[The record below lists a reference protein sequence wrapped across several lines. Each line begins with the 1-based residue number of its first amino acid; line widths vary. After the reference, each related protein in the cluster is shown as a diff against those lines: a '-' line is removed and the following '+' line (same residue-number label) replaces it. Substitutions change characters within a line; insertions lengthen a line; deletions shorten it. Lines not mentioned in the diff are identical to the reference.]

1 MSLKIKRLFNF
12 KEKPSALRLSLSIVF
27 CCSSI
32 GNFSYLIFHLFCIH
46 IIDNYILFL
55 MNKQSF
61 LSILA
66 ASIIIASCGKNDK
79 SAQAGGAPQIKE
91 YKTLTLQPES
101 ATLNSD
107 YPASIQGQ
115 QNIEIRPR
123 VEGYID
129 KIFVDEGAVVKAGQP
144 LFKIS
149 APEYEQEVRTATASI
164 KSAQADLSAAKL
176 AVNKVKP
183 LVEKGIISKYDLESA
198 QYTYESALATLAQAN
213 AALVNAKTNLG
224 YTTVTSPV
232 NGVVGSIPFRLGSLV
247 SSSTTEPLTTVSSI
261 GNVYAYFAMN
271 EKALLNFTQSGSGTS
286 LAQKIKQLP
295 AVSLLLSD
303 GSEYT
308 EKGRIE
314 TVNGLINTET
324 GSVNIRA
331 RFPNPKGIIRSGSST
346 TVRIP
351 NEVKDAM
358 IVPQSATFELQD
370 KIFAVTVGKD
380 GKTKNVNVTKLENTA
395 GNYYVI
401 TSGLK
406 AGDQIVLEGVASLK
420 EGSEIKPVNQ
430 QPETVYADLK

>member
-1 MSLKIKRLFNF
+1 
-12 KEKPSALRLSLSIVF
+12 
-27 CCSSI
+27 
-32 GNFSYLIFHLFCIH
+32 
-46 IIDNYILFL
+46 
-55 MNKQSF
+55 MNKQSL
-61 LSILA
+61 LSIFA
-66 ASIIIASCGKNDK
+66 ASVIIVSCGKKDDK
-79 SAQAGGAPQIKE
+79 AAQAAAAGQVKE
-91 YKTLTLQPES
+91 YKTLVIQPES
-101 ATLNSD
+101 ATLNTD

-164 KSAQADLSAAKL
+164 KSAQAAVSSAKL

-183 LVEKGIISKYDLESA
+183 LVEKEIISKYELETA
-198 QYTYESALATLAQAN
+198 QYNYDSALATLAQAN
-213 AALVNAKTNLG
+213 ASLVNARTNLG

-247 SSSTTEPLTTVSSI
+247 SSNNTEPLTTVSSI

-271 EKALLNFTQSGSGTS
+271 EKVLLTFSEGSGT

-295 AVSLLLSD
+295 QVSLLLSD
-303 GSEYT
+303 GSIYG
-308 EKGRIE
+308 EKGKIE

-331 RFPNPKGIIRSGSST
+331 RFPNPRGIIRSGSST

-351 NEVKDAM
+351 TQVKEGL
-358 IVPQSATFELQD
+358 IIPQSATFELQD

-380 GKTKNVNVTKLENTA
+380 GKTKNANITILENKA
-395 GNYYVI
+395 GNYYVV

-420 EGSEIKPVNQ
+420 EGTEIKTQNQ
-430 QPETVYADLK
+430 NAETVYADLK

>member
-1 MSLKIKRLFNF
+1 MK
-12 KEKPSALRLSLSIVF
+12 
-27 CCSSI
+27 
-32 GNFSYLIFHLFCIH
+32 
-46 IIDNYILFL
+46 
-55 MNKQSF
+55 KQSF

-66 ASIIIASCGKNDK
+66 ASIVITSCGNKNDK
-79 SAQAGGAPQIKE
+79 AAQAGGAPQVKE
-91 YKTLTLQPES
+91 YKTLTLEPKS
-101 ATLNSD
+101 ATLYTD

-129 KIFVDEGAVVKAGQP
+129 KIFVDEGAVVRAGQP

-149 APEYEQEVRTATASI
+149 APEYEQEVRAAAASI
-164 KSAQADLSAAKL
+164 KSAQANLSAAKL

-213 AALVNAKTNLG
+213 ASLVNAKTNLG

-232 NGVVGSIPFRLGSLV
+232 DGVVGSIPFRLGSLV
-247 SSSTTEPLTTVSSI
+247 SSNTADPLTTVSSI
-261 GNVYAYFAMN
+261 GNVYAYFAVN
-271 EKALLNFTQSGSGTS
+271 EKKLLSFTQNTDSGIA
-286 LAQKIKQLP
+286 LAEKIKKMP

-303 GSEYT
+303 GTAYG

-324 GSVNIRA
+324 GSVTFRA
-331 RFPNPKGIIRSGSST
+331 RFPNTKSIIRSGNST

-351 NEVKDAM
+351 NEVNQAI

-370 KIFAVTVGKD
+370 KLFTVVVGKD
-380 GKTKNVNVTKLENTA
+380 GKTKNANITVLENTA
-395 GNYYVI
+395 GNYYVVK
-401 TSGLK
+401 SGLQS
-406 AGDQIVLEGVASLK
+406 GDQIVLEGVAALK
-420 EGSEIKPVNQ
+420 DGTEIKAQNQ
-430 QPETVYADLK
+430 SAETVYADLK

>member
-1 MSLKIKRLFNF
+1 
-12 KEKPSALRLSLSIVF
+12 
-27 CCSSI
+27 
-32 GNFSYLIFHLFCIH
+32 
-46 IIDNYILFL
+46 
-55 MNKQSF
+55 MNKQSL
-61 LSILA
+61 LSIFA
-66 ASIIIASCGKNDK
+66 ASVIIVSCGKKDDK
-79 SAQAGGAPQIKE
+79 AAQAAAAGQVKE
-91 YKTLTLQPES
+91 YKTLVIQPES
-101 ATLNSD
+101 ATLNTD

-129 KIFVDEGAVVKAGQP
+129 KIYVDEGAVVRAGQP

-164 KSAQADLSAAKL
+164 KSAQAAVSSAKL

-183 LVEKGIISKYDLESA
+183 LVEKEIISKYELETA
-198 QYTYESALATLAQAN
+198 QYNYDSALATLAQAN
-213 AALVNAKTNLG
+213 ASLVNARTNLG

-232 NGVVGSIPFRLGSLV
+232 DGVVGSIPFRLGSLV
-247 SSSTTEPLTTVSSI
+247 SSNNTEPLTTVSSI

-271 EKALLNFTQSGSGTS
+271 EKVLLSFSEGSGT

-295 AVSLLLSD
+295 QVSLLLSD
-303 GSEYT
+303 GSIYG
-308 EKGRIE
+308 EKGKIE

-331 RFPNPKGIIRSGSST
+331 RFPNPRGIIRSGSSA

-351 NEVKDAM
+351 TQVKEGL
-358 IVPQSATFELQD
+358 IIPQSATFELQD

-380 GKTKNVNVTKLENTA
+380 GKTKNANITILENKA
-395 GNYYVI
+395 GNYYVV

-420 EGSEIKPVNQ
+420 EGTEIKTQNQ
-430 QPETVYADLK
+430 NAETVYADLK

>member
-1 MSLKIKRLFNF
+1 
-12 KEKPSALRLSLSIVF
+12 
-27 CCSSI
+27 
-32 GNFSYLIFHLFCIH
+32 
-46 IIDNYILFL
+46 
-55 MNKQSF
+55 MNKQSL
-61 LSILA
+61 LSIFA
-66 ASIIIASCGKNDK
+66 ASVIIVSCGKKDDK
-79 SAQAGGAPQIKE
+79 AAQAAAAGQVKE
-91 YKTLTLQPES
+91 YKTLVIQPES
-101 ATLNSD
+101 ATLNTD

-129 KIFVDEGAVVKAGQP
+129 KIYVDEGAVVRAGQP

-164 KSAQADLSAAKL
+164 KSAQAAVSSAKL

-183 LVEKGIISKYDLESA
+183 LVEKEIISKYELETA
-198 QYTYESALATLAQAN
+198 QYNYDSALATLAQAN
-213 AALVNAKTNLG
+213 ASLVNARTNLG

-247 SSSTTEPLTTVSSI
+247 SSNNTEPLTTVSSI

-271 EKALLNFTQSGSGTS
+271 EKVLLSFSEGSGT

-295 AVSLLLSD
+295 QVSLLLSD
-303 GSEYT
+303 GSIYG
-308 EKGRIE
+308 EKGKIE

-331 RFPNPKGIIRSGSST
+331 RFPNPRGIIRSGSSA

-351 NEVKDAM
+351 TQVKEGL
-358 IVPQSATFELQD
+358 IIPQSATFELQD

-380 GKTKNVNVTKLENTA
+380 GKTKNANITILENKA
-395 GNYYVI
+395 GNYYVV

-420 EGSEIKPVNQ
+420 EGTEIKTQNQ
-430 QPETVYADLK
+430 NAETVYADLK

>member
-1 MSLKIKRLFNF
+1 
-12 KEKPSALRLSLSIVF
+12 
-27 CCSSI
+27 
-32 GNFSYLIFHLFCIH
+32 
-46 IIDNYILFL
+46 
-55 MNKQSF
+55 MNKQSL
-61 LSILA
+61 LSIFA
-66 ASIIIASCGKNDK
+66 ASVIIVSCGKKDDK
-79 SAQAGGAPQIKE
+79 AAQAAAAGQVKE
-91 YKTLTLQPES
+91 YKTLVIQPES
-101 ATLNSD
+101 ATLNTD

-129 KIFVDEGAVVKAGQP
+129 KIYVDEGAVVRAGQP

-164 KSAQADLSAAKL
+164 KSAQAAVSSAKL

-183 LVEKGIISKYDLESA
+183 LVEKEIISKYELETA
-198 QYTYESALATLAQAN
+198 QYNYDSALATLAQAN
-213 AALVNAKTNLG
+213 ASLVNARTNLG

-232 NGVVGSIPFRLGSLV
+232 DGVVGSIPFRLGSLV
-247 SSSTTEPLTTVSSI
+247 SSNNTEPLTTVSSI

-271 EKALLNFTQSGSGTS
+271 EKVLLTFSEGSGT

-295 AVSLLLSD
+295 QVSLLLSD
-303 GSEYT
+303 GSIYG
-308 EKGRIE
+308 EKGKIE

-331 RFPNPKGIIRSGSST
+331 RFPNPRGIIRSGSSA

-351 NEVKDAM
+351 TQVKEGL
-358 IVPQSATFELQD
+358 IIPQSATFELQD

-380 GKTKNVNVTKLENTA
+380 GKTKNVNITILENKA
-395 GNYYVI
+395 GNYYVV

-420 EGSEIKPVNQ
+420 EGTEIKTQNQ
-430 QPETVYADLK
+430 NAETVYADLK

>member
-1 MSLKIKRLFNF
+1 
-12 KEKPSALRLSLSIVF
+12 
-27 CCSSI
+27 
-32 GNFSYLIFHLFCIH
+32 
-46 IIDNYILFL
+46 

-66 ASIIIASCGKNDK
+66 VAFIIASCGNKNDK
-79 SAQAGGAPQIKE
+79 SAQAGGAPQVKE
-91 YKTLTLQPES
+91 YKTLILETKS
-101 ATLNSD
+101 ATLNTD
-107 YPASIQGQ
+107 FPASIQGQ

-149 APEYEQEVRTATASI
+149 APEYEQQVRTATASI

-198 QYTYESALATLAQAN
+198 QYTYESALASVAQAN

-247 SSSTTEPLTTVSSI
+247 SSNTTEPLTTVSSI
-261 GNVYAYFAMN
+261 GNVFAYFAMN
-271 EKALLNFTQSGSGTS
+271 EKALLTFTKSASGTS
-286 LAQKIKQLP
+286 LADKIKQLP

-303 GSEYT
+303 GSIYP

-351 NEVKDAM
+351 NEVKDV
-358 IVPQSATFELQD
+358 ILIPQSATFELQD

-380 GKTKNVNVTKLENTA
+380 GKTKNVAITKLETPA
-395 GNYYVI
+395 GNYYVV
-401 TSGLK
+401 TEGLK

-420 EGSEIKPVNQ
+420 DGSEIKAHNESA
-430 QPETVYADLK
+430 ETVYADLK

>member
-1 MSLKIKRLFNF
+1 
-12 KEKPSALRLSLSIVF
+12 
-27 CCSSI
+27 
-32 GNFSYLIFHLFCIH
+32 
-46 IIDNYILFL
+46 

-66 ASIIIASCGKNDK
+66 ASIIIVSCGKKDDK
-79 SAQAGGAPQIKE
+79 AAQAAAAGQVKE

-101 ATLNSD
+101 ATLHTD

-164 KSAQADLSAAKL
+164 KSAQAAVSSAKL

-183 LVEKGIISKYDLESA
+183 LVEKEIISKYELETA
-198 QYTYESALATLAQAN
+198 QYNYDSALATLAQAN
-213 AALVNAKTNLG
+213 ASLVNARTNLG

-232 NGVVGSIPFRLGSLV
+232 DGVVGSIPFRLGRLV
-247 SSSTTEPLTTVSSI
+247 SSNNAEPLTTVSSI

-271 EKALLNFTQSGSGTS
+271 EKVLLNFSEGSGT

-295 AVSLLLSD
+295 QVSLLLSD
-303 GSEYT
+303 GTTYS

-351 NEVKDAM
+351 NEVKDGL
-358 IVPQSATFELQD
+358 IIPQSATFELQD

-380 GKTKNVNVTKLENTA
+380 GKTKNVNITILDNKA
-395 GNYYVI
+395 GNYYVV
-401 TSGLK
+401 TSGLQ
-406 AGDQIVLEGVASLK
+406 AGDQIVLEGVATLK
-420 EGSEIKPVNQ
+420 DGTQIKTQNQ
-430 QPETVYADLK
+430 NAETVYADLK

>member
-1 MSLKIKRLFNF
+1 
-12 KEKPSALRLSLSIVF
+12 
-27 CCSSI
+27 
-32 GNFSYLIFHLFCIH
+32 
-46 IIDNYILFL
+46 

-66 ASIIIASCGKNDK
+66 ASIVIASCGKKDDK
-79 SAQAGGAPQIKE
+79 SAQAGGAPQVKE
-91 YKTLTLQPES
+91 YKTLTLQSQS
-101 ATLNSD
+101 ATLNTD

-115 QNIEIRPR
+115 ENIEIRPR

-129 KIFVDEGAVVKAGQP
+129 KIYVDEGAVVKAGQP

-149 APEYEQEVRTATASI
+149 APEYEQQVRTASASI
-164 KSAQADLSAAKL
+164 KSAQAQVSTAKL
-176 AVNKVKP
+176 AVNKVRP

-198 QYTYESALATLAQAN
+198 QYTYESAMASLAQAN
-213 AALVNAKTNLG
+213 AALVNAKVNLG

-247 SSSTTEPLTTVSSI
+247 GSATAEPMTTVSSI
-261 GNVYAYFAMN
+261 GNVYAYFALN
-271 EKALLNFTQSGSGTS
+271 EKMLLNLTQENEGAS
-286 LAQKIKQLP
+286 LAQKIKKMP

-303 GSEYT
+303 GSEYDQ
-308 EKGRIE
+308 KGHIE

-324 GSVNIRA
+324 GTVNIRA

-351 NEVKDAM
+351 KEVKDG
-358 IVPQSATFELQD
+358 ILVPQSATFELQD

-380 GKTKNVNVTKLENTA
+380 GKTKNVNITKLENTA
-395 GNYYVI
+395 GNYYVV

-406 AGDQIVLEGVASLK
+406 PGDQIVLEGVASLK
-420 EGSEIKPVNQ
+420 DGSEIKATNVSA
-430 QPETVYADLK
+430 ETVYADLK

>member
-1 MSLKIKRLFNF
+1 
-12 KEKPSALRLSLSIVF
+12 
-27 CCSSI
+27 
-32 GNFSYLIFHLFCIH
+32 
-46 IIDNYILFL
+46 
-55 MNKQSF
+55 MNKQSL
-61 LSILA
+61 LSIFA
-66 ASIIIASCGKNDK
+66 ASVIIVSCGKKDDK
-79 SAQAGGAPQIKE
+79 AAQAAAAGQVKE
-91 YKTLTLQPES
+91 YKTLVIQPES
-101 ATLNSD
+101 ATLNTD

-129 KIFVDEGAVVKAGQP
+129 KIYVDEGAVVRAGQP

-164 KSAQADLSAAKL
+164 KSAQAAVSSAKL

-183 LVEKGIISKYDLESA
+183 LVEKEIISKYELETA
-198 QYTYESALATLAQAN
+198 QYNYDSALATLAQAN
-213 AALVNAKTNLG
+213 ASLVNARTNLG

-232 NGVVGSIPFRLGSLV
+232 DGVVGSIPFRLGSLV
-247 SSSTTEPLTTVSSI
+247 SSNNAEPLTTVSSI

-271 EKALLNFTQSGSGTS
+271 EKVLLSFSEGSGT

-295 AVSLLLSD
+295 QVSLLLSD
-303 GSEYT
+303 GSIYG
-308 EKGRIE
+308 EKGKIE

-331 RFPNPKGIIRSGSST
+331 RFPNPRGIIRSGSSA

-351 NEVKDAM
+351 TQVKEGL
-358 IVPQSATFELQD
+358 IIPQSATFELQD

-380 GKTKNVNVTKLENTA
+380 GKTKNANITILENKA
-395 GNYYVI
+395 GNYYVV

-420 EGSEIKPVNQ
+420 EGTEIKTQNQ
-430 QPETVYADLK
+430 NAETVYADLK

>member
-1 MSLKIKRLFNF
+1 
-12 KEKPSALRLSLSIVF
+12 
-27 CCSSI
+27 
-32 GNFSYLIFHLFCIH
+32 
-46 IIDNYILFL
+46 

-66 ASIIIASCGKNDK
+66 ASLIIASCGKNDK

-91 YKTLTLQPES
+91 YKTVTLQPKS

-107 YPASIQGQ
+107 FPASIQGQ

-164 KSAQADLSAAKL
+164 KSAQADVSSAKL

-198 QYTYESALATLAQAN
+198 QYTYESALASLAQAN
-213 AALVNAKTNLG
+213 AALVNAKVNLG

-247 SSSTTEPLTTVSSI
+247 SSNTADPLTTVSSI
-261 GNVYAYFAMN
+261 GNVYAYFAIN
-271 EKALLNFTQSGSGTS
+271 EKMLLNFTQNNTTGAS
-286 LAQKIKQLP
+286 LAQKIKNMP

-303 GSEYT
+303 GSIYDQ
-308 EKGRIE
+308 KGHIE

-324 GSVNIRA
+324 GTVNVRA

-351 NEVKDAM
+351 NEVKNSI

-370 KIFAVTVGKD
+370 KIFAVVVGKD
-380 GKTKNVNVTKLENTA
+380 GKTKNANITVLDNSA
-395 GNYYVI
+395 GNYYVV
-401 TSGLK
+401 TSGLNP
-406 AGDQIVLEGVASLK
+406 GDQIVLEGVASLK
-420 EGSEIKPVNQ
+420 EGTEIKAQNQ
-430 QPETVYADLK
+430 SPETVYADLK

>member
-1 MSLKIKRLFNF
+1 
-12 KEKPSALRLSLSIVF
+12 
-27 CCSSI
+27 
-32 GNFSYLIFHLFCIH
+32 
-46 IIDNYILFL
+46 

-66 ASIIIASCGKNDK
+66 ASIIIVSCGKKDDK
-79 SAQAGGAPQIKE
+79 TAQAAAAGQVKE

-101 ATLNSD
+101 ATLHTD

-129 KIFVDEGAVVKAGQP
+129 KIFVDEGAVVKTGQP

-149 APEYEQEVRTATASI
+149 APEYEQQVRTATASI
-164 KSAQADLSAAKL
+164 KSAQADLSSAKL

-183 LVEKGIISKYDLESA
+183 LAEKGIISNYDLESA
-198 QYTYESALATLAQAN
+198 QYTYESALAALAQAN

-247 SSSTTEPLTTVSSI
+247 SSNTTEPLTTVSSI
-261 GNVYAYFAMN
+261 GNVFAYFAMN
-271 EKALLNFTQSGSGTS
+271 EKALLNFTKSGSGTS
-286 LAQKIKQLP
+286 LAEKIKQLP

-303 GSEYT
+303 GSTYP

-324 GSVNIRA
+324 GSENIRA
-331 RFPNPKGIIRSGSST
+331 RFPNSKGIIRSGSST

-351 NEVKDAM
+351 NEVKDA
-358 IVPQSATFELQD
+358 ILVPQSATFELQD

-380 GKTKNVNVTKLENTA
+380 GKTKNVNITVLENTA
-395 GNYYVI
+395 GNYYVV

-406 AGDQIVLEGVASLK
+406 AGDQIVLEGVAALK
-420 EGSEIKPVNQ
+420 DGSEIKTHN
-430 QPETVYADLK
+430 ESAESVYADLK

>member
-1 MSLKIKRLFNF
+1 
-12 KEKPSALRLSLSIVF
+12 
-27 CCSSI
+27 
-32 GNFSYLIFHLFCIH
+32 
-46 IIDNYILFL
+46 

-66 ASIIIASCGKNDK
+66 AAFIIASCGKNDK

-91 YKTLTLQPES
+91 YKTVTLQPES

-107 YPASIQGQ
+107 FPASIQGQ

-149 APEYEQEVRTATASI
+149 APEYEQQVRTATASI

-198 QYTYESALATLAQAN
+198 QYTYESALAALAQAN
-213 AALVNAKTNLG
+213 AALVNAKVNLG

-247 SSSTTEPLTTVSSI
+247 SSNTTEPLTTVSSI

-271 EKALLNFTQSGSGTS
+271 EKTLLNFTKDSGAS
-286 LAQKIKQLP
+286 LNQKLKSMP

-303 GSEYT
+303 GSAYD
-308 EKGRIE
+308 EKGHIE

-324 GSVNIRA
+324 GTVNVRA

-351 NEVKDAM
+351 KEVKDG
-358 IVPQSATFELQD
+358 IIIPQSATFELQD
-370 KIFAVTVGKD
+370 KMFAVVLGKD
-380 GKTKNVNVTKLENTA
+380 GKTKNANITVLENTA
-395 GNYYVI
+395 GNYYVV
-401 TSGLK
+401 TSGLQ

-420 EGSEIKPVNQ
+420 EGTEIKAQNQ
-430 QPETVYADLK
+430 SPETVYADLK

>member
-1 MSLKIKRLFNF
+1 MT
-12 KEKPSALRLSLSIVF
+12 
-27 CCSSI
+27 
-32 GNFSYLIFHLFCIH
+32 
-46 IIDNYILFL
+46 
-55 MNKQSF
+55 KQSF

-66 ASIIIASCGKNDK
+66 ASLIIASCGKNDK

-91 YKTLTLQPES
+91 YKTVTLQLKS

-107 YPASIQGQ
+107 FPASIQGQ

-149 APEYEQEVRTATASI
+149 APEYEQQVRTATASI
-164 KSAQADLSAAKL
+164 KSAQAEVSSAKL

-198 QYTYESALATLAQAN
+198 QYTYESAVASLAQAN
-213 AALVNAKTNLG
+213 AALVNAKVNLG

-247 SSSTTEPLTTVSSI
+247 SSNTAEPLTTVSSI

-271 EKALLNFTQSGSGTS
+271 EKVLLNFTKDAGGS
-286 LAQKIKQLP
+286 LNQKIKSMP
-295 AVSLLLSD
+295 DVSLVLSD
-303 GSEYT
+303 GSTYDQ
-308 EKGRIE
+308 KGKIE

-324 GSVNIRA
+324 GTVNFRA

-346 TVRIP
+346 TVQIP
-351 NEVKDAM
+351 NYVKDA
-358 IVPQSATFELQD
+358 IIIPQSATFELQD
-370 KIFAVTVGKD
+370 KMFAVVVGKD
-380 GKTKNVNVTKLENTA
+380 KKTTNANITVLDNSA
-395 GNYYVI
+395 GNYYVV

-406 AGDQIVLEGVASLK
+406 AGDEIVLEGVASLK
-420 EGSEIKPVNQ
+420 EGTEIKPNNQ
-430 QPETVYADLK
+430 SQEAVYADLK

>member
-1 MSLKIKRLFNF
+1 
-12 KEKPSALRLSLSIVF
+12 
-27 CCSSI
+27 
-32 GNFSYLIFHLFCIH
+32 
-46 IIDNYILFL
+46 

-66 ASIIIASCGKNDK
+66 ASLIIASCGKNDK

-91 YKTLTLQPES
+91 YKTVTLQLES

-107 YPASIQGQ
+107 FPASIQGQ

-149 APEYEQEVRTATASI
+149 APEYEQQVRTATASI

-176 AVNKVKP
+176 AVNKVRP

-198 QYTYESALATLAQAN
+198 QYTYESAVASLAQAN

-247 SSSTTEPLTTVSSI
+247 SSNTAEPLTTVSSI

-271 EKALLNFTQSGSGTS
+271 EKTLLNFTKDAGAS
-286 LAQKIKQLP
+286 LNQKIKSMP

-303 GSEYT
+303 GSAYD
-308 EKGRIE
+308 EKGHIE

-324 GSVNIRA
+324 GTVNVRA

-351 NEVKDAM
+351 NEVKDAI

-370 KIFAVTVGKD
+370 KIFAVVVGKD
-380 GKTKNVNVTKLENTA
+380 GKTKNANITVLDNSA
-395 GNYYVI
+395 GNYYVV
-401 TSGLK
+401 TSGLN

-420 EGSEIKPVNQ
+420 EGTEIKANNQ
-430 QPETVYADLK
+430 SPETVYADLK

>member
-1 MSLKIKRLFNF
+1 
-12 KEKPSALRLSLSIVF
+12 
-27 CCSSI
+27 
-32 GNFSYLIFHLFCIH
+32 
-46 IIDNYILFL
+46 

-66 ASIIIASCGKNDK
+66 ASVIIASCGKNDK
-79 SAQAGGAPQIKE
+79 SAQAGGAPQVKE

-149 APEYEQEVRTATASI
+149 APEYEQQVRTASASI

-176 AVNKVKP
+176 AVNKVRP

-198 QYTYESALATLAQAN
+198 QYTYESAVASLAQAN

-232 NGVVGSIPFRLGSLV
+232 DGVVGSIPFRLGSLV
-247 SSSTTEPLTTVSSI
+247 SSNTAEPLTTVSSI
-261 GNVYAYFAMN
+261 GNVYAYFALN
-271 EKALLNFTQSGSGTS
+271 EKALLNFTKDSGAS
-286 LAQKIKQLP
+286 LNQKIKSLP

-303 GSEYT
+303 GSAYDQ
-308 EKGRIE
+308 KGKIE

-324 GSVNIRA
+324 GTVNIRA
-331 RFPNPKGIIRSGSST
+331 RFPNPRGVIRSGSST

-351 NEVKDAM
+351 NDVKDVI

-370 KIFAVTVGKD
+370 KIFAVVLGKD
-380 GKTKNVNVTKLENTA
+380 NKTKNVNITVLENTTN
-395 GNYYVI
+395 NYYVV
-401 TSGLK
+401 TTGLK
-406 AGDQIVLEGVASLK
+406 AGDEIVLEGVAALK
-420 EGSEIKPVNQ
+420 EGSEIKAQNQ
-430 QPETVYADLK
+430 KAETVYADLK

>member
-1 MSLKIKRLFNF
+1 
-12 KEKPSALRLSLSIVF
+12 
-27 CCSSI
+27 
-32 GNFSYLIFHLFCIH
+32 
-46 IIDNYILFL
+46 

-61 LSILA
+61 LSIFA
-66 ASIIIASCGKNDK
+66 ASIIIASCGNKNDK
-79 SAQAGGAPQIKE
+79 SAQAGGVPQVKE

-115 QNIEIRPR
+115 QNIDIRPR

-149 APEYEQEVRTATASI
+149 APEYEQQVRTAAASI
-164 KSAQADLSAAKL
+164 KSAQADLSTAKL

-198 QYTYESALATLAQAN
+198 QYTYESALAALAQAN
-213 AALVNAKTNLG
+213 AALVNAKINLG

-232 NGVVGSIPFRLGSLV
+232 DGVVGSIPFRLGSLV
-247 SSSTTEPLTTVSSI
+247 SSNTAEALTTVSSI

-271 EKALLNFTQSGSGTS
+271 EKALLNFTKDNTGIS
-286 LAQKIKQLP
+286 LSQKIKSLP
-295 AVSLLLSD
+295 DVSLLLSD
-303 GSEYT
+303 GSTYDQ
-308 EKGRIE
+308 KGKIE

-324 GSVNIRA
+324 GTVNIRA
-331 RFPNPKGIIRSGSST
+331 RFSNPKGIIRSGSST

-351 NEVKDAM
+351 SEVKDAM

-370 KIFAVTVGKD
+370 KIFAVVVGKD
-380 GKTKNVNVTKLENTA
+380 GKTKNVNITILENTA
-395 GNYYVI
+395 KNYYVV

-406 AGDQIVLEGVASLK
+406 TGDEIVLEGVASLK
-420 EGSEIKPVNQ
+420 EGSEIKANNQ
-430 QPETVYADLK
+430 KSEMIYADLKQ

>member
-1 MSLKIKRLFNF
+1 
-12 KEKPSALRLSLSIVF
+12 
-27 CCSSI
+27 
-32 GNFSYLIFHLFCIH
+32 
-46 IIDNYILFL
+46 

-66 ASIIIASCGKNDK
+66 VAVIITSCGNKNDK
-79 SAQAGGAPQIKE
+79 SAQAGGAPQVKE
-91 YKTLTLQPES
+91 YKTLVLETKS
-101 ATLNSD
+101 ATLNTD

-149 APEYEQEVRTATASI
+149 APEYEQQVRTATASI
-164 KSAQADLSAAKL
+164 KSAQADLSSAKL

-198 QYTYESALATLAQAN
+198 QYTYESALASLAQAN

-247 SSSTTEPLTTVSSI
+247 SSNTTEPLTTVSSI
-261 GNVYAYFAMN
+261 GNVFAYFAMN
-271 EKALLNFTQSGSGTS
+271 EKALLNFTKNGSGAS
-286 LAQKIKQLP
+286 LADKIKQLP

-303 GSEYT
+303 GSIYP

-351 NEVKDAM
+351 NEVKDV
-358 IVPQSATFELQD
+358 ILIPQSATFELQD

-380 GKTKNVNVTKLENTA
+380 GKTKNVAITKLETPA
-395 GNYYVI
+395 GNYYVV
-401 TSGLK
+401 TEGLK

-420 EGSEIKPVNQ
+420 DGSEIKAHNESA
-430 QPETVYADLK
+430 ETVYADLK

>member
-1 MSLKIKRLFNF
+1 
-12 KEKPSALRLSLSIVF
+12 
-27 CCSSI
+27 
-32 GNFSYLIFHLFCIH
+32 
-46 IIDNYILFL
+46 

-66 ASIIIASCGKNDK
+66 ASIIIASCGNKNDK
-79 SAQAGGAPQIKE
+79 SAQAGGAPQVKE
-91 YKTLTLQPES
+91 YKTLTLETKS
-101 ATLNSD
+101 ATLNND
-107 YPASIQGQ
+107 FPASIQGQ

-149 APEYEQEVRTATASI
+149 APEYEQQVRTASASI

-198 QYTYESALATLAQAN
+198 QYTYESALAAVAQAN

-247 SSSTTEPLTTVSSI
+247 SSNTTDPLTTVSSI

-271 EKALLNFTQSGSGTS
+271 EKALLTFTQSGAGTS
-286 LAQKIKQLP
+286 LAQKIKQIP

-303 GSEYT
+303 GSVYD
-308 EKGRIE
+308 EKGHIE

-324 GSVNIRA
+324 GTVNIRA
-331 RFPNPKGIIRSGSST
+331 RFANPKGIIRSGSST

-351 NEVKDAM
+351 NYVKDV
-358 IVPQSATFELQD
+358 ILVPQSATFELQD

-380 GKTKNVNVTKLENTA
+380 GKTKNVNITKLENTA
-395 GNYYVI
+395 GNYYVV

-406 AGDQIVLEGVASLK
+406 AGDQIVLEGVAALK
-420 EGSEIKPVNQ
+420 EGTEIKAQNQ
-430 QPETVYADLK
+430 NQETVYADLK